1 MMEGILMSK
10 SLKTVQT
17 ICKVCKVLA
26 EIAFVLLVV
35 GAVLVLACG
44 IFIGA
49 GKMDALVSSGGVV
62 LDDMLQQ
69 TGVTQEYVTAVI
81 VCMTIIIAA
90 EAVVA
95 KFINVYF
102 KHELKAGTPFTFEG
116 AKEMLRLG
124 IITIAVPA
132 GASLVA
138 TIVFGIMAA
147 GSGLDSE
154 FNFEISL
161 GMGLVFLALS
171 PLLKHGTELRLRA
184 QYAEEKLAE
193 TEVKPTDSEEDNL

>member
-1 MMEGILMSK
+1 MSK

-17 ICKVCKVLA
+17 VCKVCKVLA
-26 EIAFVLLVV
+26 EIAFVLFVV
-35 GAVLVLACG
+35 IVALMLAAA
-44 IFIGA
+44 IFTGT
-49 GKMDALVSSGGVV
+49 GNFDALLLSGGVV

-69 TGVTQEYVTAVI
+69 TGVTQDYMVAVF
-81 VCMTIIIAA
+81 VCLTIIIAA

-124 IITIAVPA
+124 IITIAVPV
-132 GASLVA
+132 GASVISAIYLTVVTA
-138 TIVFGIMAA
+138 D
-147 GSGLDSE
+147 SGDW
-154 FNFEISL
+154 NFSVKISL
-161 GMGLVFLALS
+161 GMGLMFLALS

-193 TEVKPTDSEEDNL
+193 TEVKPADSEEDNL

>member
-1 MMEGILMSK
+1 MSK

-17 ICKVCKVLA
+17 VCKVCKVLA

-35 GAVLVLACG
+35 GAVLMLLCG
-44 IFIGA
+44 IFIGS
-49 GKMDALVSSGGVV
+49 GKLDALVSSGALV
-62 LDDMLQQ
+62 LDEMLQQ
-69 TGVTQEYVTAVI
+69 SGVTQDYMVAVF
-81 VCMTIIIAA
+81 VCLTIIIAA

-147 GSGLDSE
+147 GSGLDRE

-161 GMGLVFLALS
+161 GIGLVFLALS

-193 TEVKPTDSEEDNL
+193 AEVKPTDSEEDNL

>member
-1 MMEGILMSK
+1 MSK

-26 EIAFVLLVV
+26 EIAFVMFVVIVALMLV
-35 GAVLVLACG
+35 AA
-44 IFIGA
+44 IFTGT
-49 GKMDALVSSGGVV
+49 GKMDALLSSGGVV

-69 TGVTQEYVTAVI
+69 TGVTQDYMVAVL

-124 IITIAVPA
+124 IITIAVPV
-132 GASLVA
+132 GASLAA
-138 TIVFGIMAA
+138 TIVFDIMAA

-161 GMGLVFLALS
+161 GMGLMFLALS

-184 QYAEEKLAE
+184 KNAEEQLA
-193 TEVKPTDSEEDNL
+193 EVKPADSEEDNL

>member
-1 MMEGILMSK
+1 MSK

-26 EIAFVLLVV
+26 EIAFVMFVV
-35 GAVLVLACG
+35 IVALMLAAT
-44 IFIGA
+44 IFTGT
-49 GKMDALVSSGGVV
+49 GKMDALLSSGGVV

-69 TGVTQEYVTAVI
+69 TGVTQDYMVAVF
-81 VCMTIIIAA
+81 VCLTIIIAA

-124 IITIAVPA
+124 IITIAVPV
-132 GASLVA
+132 GASLAA

-161 GMGLVFLALS
+161 GMGLMFLALS

-184 QYAEEKLAE
+184 QNAEEKLAE
-193 TEVKPTDSEEDNL
+193 EKPADSEEDNL

>member
-17 ICKVCKVLA
+17 VCKVCKVLA
-26 EIAFVLLVV
+26 EIAFVMFVVIVALMLV
-35 GAVLVLACG
+35 AA
-44 IFIGA
+44 IFTGT
-49 GKMDALVSSGGVV
+49 GKMDALLSSGGVV

-69 TGVTQEYVTAVI
+69 TGVTQDYMVAVF
-81 VCMTIIIAA
+81 VCLTIIIAA

-124 IITIAVPA
+124 IITIAVPV
-132 GASLVA
+132 GASLAA
-138 TIVFGIMAA
+138 TIVFDIMAA

-161 GMGLVFLALS
+161 GMGLMFLALS

-184 QYAEEKLAE
+184 QNAEEKLAE
-193 TEVKPTDSEEDNL
+193 EKPADSEEDNL

>member
-1 MMEGILMSK
+1 MSK

-17 ICKVCKVLA
+17 VCKVCKVLA
-26 EIAFVLLVV
+26 EIAFVLFVV
-35 GAVLVLACG
+35 IVALMLAAA
-44 IFIGA
+44 IFTGT
-49 GKMDALVSSGGVV
+49 GNFDALLLSDGVV

-69 TGVTQEYVTAVI
+69 TGVTQDYMVAVF
-81 VCMTIIIAA
+81 VCLTIIIAA

-124 IITIAVPA
+124 IITIAVPV
-132 GASLVA
+132 GASLAA
-138 TIVFGIMAA
+138 TIVFDIMAA

-161 GMGLVFLALS
+161 GMGLMFLALS

-193 TEVKPTDSEEDNL
+193 TEVKPADSEEDNL

>member
-1 MMEGILMSK
+1 MSK

-26 EIAFVLLVV
+26 EIAFVLLIV

-49 GKMDALVSSGGVV
+49 GKMDALMSSGALV
-62 LDDMLQQ
+62 LDEMLQQ
-69 TGVTQEYVTAVI
+69 SGVTQEYVTAVL

-132 GASLVA
+132 GASLAA
-138 TIVFGIMAA
+138 TIVFDIMAA

-161 GMGLVFLALS
+161 GMGLMFLALS

-184 QYAEEKLAE
+184 QNAEEKLAE
-193 TEVKPTDSEEDNL
+193 TEVKPADSEEDNL

>member
-1 MMEGILMSK
+1 MSK

-17 ICKVCKVLA
+17 VCKVCKVLA
-26 EIAFVLLVV
+26 EIAFVMFVVIVALMLV
-35 GAVLVLACG
+35 AA
-44 IFIGA
+44 IFTGT
-49 GKMDALVSSGGVV
+49 GKMDALLSSGGVV

-69 TGVTQEYVTAVI
+69 TGVTQDYMVAVL

-124 IITIAVPA
+124 IITIAVPV
-132 GASLVA
+132 GASLAA
-138 TIVFGIMAA
+138 TIVFDIMAA

-161 GMGLVFLALS
+161 GMGLMFLALS

-184 QYAEEKLAE
+184 QNAEEKLAE
-193 TEVKPTDSEEDNL
+193 EKPADSEEDSL

>member
-1 MMEGILMSK
+1 MSR

-17 ICKVCKVLA
+17 ICKVCKILA
-26 EIAFVLLVV
+26 EIAFVMFVV
-35 GAVLVLACG
+35 IVALMLAAA
-44 IFIGA
+44 IFTGT
-49 GKMDALVSSGGVV
+49 GNFDALVSSGALV
-62 LDDMLQQ
+62 LDDAIMHS
-69 TGVTQEYVTAVI
+69 GAAQEYVVAICVA
-81 VCMTIIIAA
+81 IIIVFSA

-124 IITIAVPA
+124 IIAIAVPA
-132 GASLVA
+132 AASIISAIYLTVVTA
-138 TIVFGIMAA
+138 D
-147 GSGLDSE
+147 SGDW
-154 FNFEISL
+154 NFSVKISL
-161 GMGLVFLALS
+161 GLGLVFLALS

-193 TEVKPTDSEEDNL
+193 TEVKPADSEEDNL

>member
-1 MMEGILMSK
+1 MSK
-10 SLKTVQT
+10 SLNTVQK

-26 EIAFVLLVV
+26 EIAFVLFVV
-35 GAVLVLACG
+35 IVALMLAAA
-44 IFIGA
+44 IFTGT
-49 GKMDALVSSGGVV
+49 GNFDALLLSGGVV

-69 TGVTQEYVTAVI
+69 TGVTQDYMVAVF
-81 VCMTIIIAA
+81 VCLTIIIAA

-124 IITIAVPA
+124 IITIAVPV
-132 GASLVA
+132 GASVISAIYLTVVTA
-138 TIVFGIMAA
+138 D
-147 GSGLDSE
+147 SGDW
-154 FNFEISL
+154 NFSVKISL
-161 GMGLVFLALS
+161 GMGLMFLALS

-193 TEVKPTDSEEDNL
+193 EKPADSEEDNL

>member
-1 MMEGILMSK
+1 MSK

-17 ICKVCKVLA
+17 VCKVCMVLA
-26 EIAFVLLVV
+26 EIAFVLFVV
-35 GAVLVLACG
+35 IVALMLAAA
-44 IFIGA
+44 IFTGS
-49 GKMDALVSSGGVV
+49 GKMDALLSSGA
-62 LDDMLQQ
+62 LALNEMLQQ
-69 TGVTQEYVTAVI
+69 YGATQEYVTAVL

-132 GASLVA
+132 GASLAA
-138 TIVFGIMAA
+138 TIVFDIMAA

-161 GMGLVFLALS
+161 GMGLMFLALS

-184 QYAEEKLAE
+184 KNAEEKLAE
-193 TEVKPTDSEEDNL
+193 SKPADSEEDNL

>member
-1 MMEGILMSK
+1 MSK
-10 SLKTVQT
+10 SLNIVQK
-17 ICKVCKVLA
+17 ICKVCKILA
-26 EIAFVLLVV
+26 EIAFVMLVV
-35 GAVLVLACG
+35 SAVLMLACG

-49 GKMDALVSSGGVV
+49 GKLDALLASGGLV

-69 TGVTQEYVTAVI
+69 PGITQERMVTAFI
-81 VCMTIIIAA
+81 CLTIMLVA

-132 GASLVA
+132 AASVIVA
-138 TIVFGIMAA
+138 IYFAVMM
-147 GSGLDSE
+147 SGDLTFDFSI
-154 FNFEISL
+154 EISVSL
-161 GMGLVFLALS
+161 GIVFLALS
-171 PLLKHGTELRLRA
+171 PLLKHGAELRAKA
-184 QYAEEKLAE
+184 QLA
-193 TEVKPTDSEEDNL
+193 EVKPADSEEDNL

>member
-1 MMEGILMSK
+1 MMEEVLMSK

-17 ICKVCKVLA
+17 VCKVCMVLA
-26 EIAFVLLVV
+26 EIAFVLLIV

-49 GKMDALVSSGGVV
+49 GKMDALMSSGALV
-62 LDDMLQQ
+62 LDEMLQQ
-69 TGVTQEYVTAVI
+69 SGVTQEYVTAVL

-124 IITIAVPA
+124 IITIAVPV
-132 GASLVA
+132 GASLAA
-138 TIVFGIMAA
+138 TIVFDIMAA

-161 GMGLVFLALS
+161 GMGLMFLALS

-193 TEVKPTDSEEDNL
+193 TEVKPADSEEDNL

>member
-1 MMEGILMSK
+1 MSK

-17 ICKVCKVLA
+17 VCKVCKVLA
-26 EIAFVLLVV
+26 EIAFVMFVV
-35 GAVLVLACG
+35 IVALMLAAT
-44 IFIGA
+44 IFTGT
-49 GKMDALVSSGGVV
+49 GNFDALVSSGGVV

-69 TGVTQEYVTAVI
+69 TGVTQDYMVAVL

-124 IITIAVPA
+124 IITIAVPV

-161 GMGLVFLALS
+161 GMGLMFLALS

-184 QYAEEKLAE
+184 QNAEEKLAE
-193 TEVKPTDSEEDNL
+193 VKPADSEEDNL

>member
-1 MMEGILMSK
+1 MSK

-26 EIAFVLLVV
+26 EIAFVLFVV
-35 GAVLVLACG
+35 IVALMLACG

-49 GKMDALVSSGGVV
+49 GKMDALLSSGALV
-62 LDDMLQQ
+62 LDEMLQQ
-69 TGVTQEYVTAVI
+69 SGVTQEYVTAVFI
-81 VCMTIIIAA
+81 CMTIIIVA

-124 IITIAVPA
+124 IITIAVPV

-161 GMGLVFLALS
+161 GMGLMFLALS

-184 QYAEEKLAE
+184 QNAEEKLAE
-193 TEVKPTDSEEDNL
+193 TEVKPADSEEDNL

>member
-1 MMEGILMSK
+1 MSK
-10 SLKTVQT
+10 SLNTVQK

-26 EIAFVLLVV
+26 EIAFVLFVV
-35 GAVLVLACG
+35 IVALMLAAA
-44 IFIGA
+44 IFTGT
-49 GKMDALVSSGGVV
+49 GKLDALLSSGA
-62 LDDMLQQ
+62 LDLDEMLQQ
-69 TGVTQEYVTAVI
+69 YGATQEYVTAVL

-124 IITIAVPA
+124 IITIAVPV
-132 GASLVA
+132 GASVISAIYLTVVTA
-138 TIVFGIMAA
+138 D
-147 GSGLDSE
+147 SGDW
-154 FNFEISL
+154 NFSVKISL
-161 GMGLVFLALS
+161 GMGLMFLALS

-193 TEVKPTDSEEDNL
+193 TEVKPADSEEDSL

>member
-1 MMEGILMSK
+1 MSK
-10 SLKTVQT
+10 SLKTVQSV
-17 ICKVCKVLA
+17 CKVCKVLA
-26 EIAFVLLVV
+26 EIAFVLLIV
-35 GAVLVLACG
+35 GAVLMLACG

-49 GKMDALVSSGGVV
+49 GKMDALLDSGGLV
-62 LDDMLQQ
+62 LDDMLQLS
-69 TGVTQEYVTAVI
+69 GVTQEYVTAVFI
-81 VCMTIIIAA
+81 CMTIIIVA

-193 TEVKPTDSEEDNL
+193 TEVKPADSEEDNL

>member
-1 MMEGILMSK
+1 MMEEVLMSK

-26 EIAFVLLVV
+26 EIAFVMFVVIVALMLV
-35 GAVLVLACG
+35 AA
-44 IFIGA
+44 IFTGT
-49 GKMDALVSSGGVV
+49 GKMDALLSSGGVV
-62 LDDMLQQ
+62 LDEMLQQ
-69 TGVTQEYVTAVI
+69 TGVTQDYMVAVF
-81 VCMTIIIAA
+81 VCLTIIIAA

-124 IITIAVPA
+124 IITIAVPV
-132 GASLVA
+132 GASLAA
-138 TIVFGIMAA
+138 TIVFDIMAA

-161 GMGLVFLALS
+161 GMGLMFLALS

>member
-1 MMEGILMSK
+1 MSK

-17 ICKVCKVLA
+17 VCKVCKVLA
-26 EIAFVLLVV
+26 EIAFVMFVVIVALMLV
-35 GAVLVLACG
+35 AA
-44 IFIGA
+44 IFTGT
-49 GKMDALVSSGGVV
+49 GKMDALLSSGGVV

-69 TGVTQEYVTAVI
+69 TGVTQDYMVAVL

-124 IITIAVPA
+124 IITIAVPV
-132 GASLVA
+132 GASLAA
-138 TIVFGIMAA
+138 TIVFDIMAA

-161 GMGLVFLALS
+161 GMGLMFLALS

-184 QYAEEKLAE
+184 QNAEEKLAE
-193 TEVKPTDSEEDNL
+193 VKPADSEEDNL

>member
-1 MMEGILMSK
+1 MSK

-26 EIAFVLLVV
+26 EIAFVMFVVIVALMLV
-35 GAVLVLACG
+35 AA
-44 IFIGA
+44 IFTGT
-49 GKMDALVSSGGVV
+49 GKMDALLSSGGVV

-69 TGVTQEYVTAVI
+69 TGVTQDYMVAVL

-124 IITIAVPA
+124 IITIAVPV
-132 GASLVA
+132 GASLAA
-138 TIVFGIMAA
+138 TIVFDIMAA

-161 GMGLVFLALS
+161 GMGLMFLALS

-184 QYAEEKLAE
+184 QNAEEKLAE
-193 TEVKPTDSEEDNL
+193 EKPADSEEDSL

>member
-1 MMEGILMSK
+1 MSK

-17 ICKVCKVLA
+17 VCKVCKVLA
-26 EIAFVLLVV
+26 EIAFVLFVV
-35 GAVLVLACG
+35 GAVLMLACG
-44 IFIGA
+44 IFIGTD
-49 GKMDALVSSGGVV
+49 KMDALMSSGALV
-62 LDDMLQQ
+62 LDEMLQQ
-69 TGVTQEYVTAVI
+69 SGVTQEYVTAVFI
-81 VCMTIIIAA
+81 CMTIIIVA

-184 QYAEEKLAE
+184 KNAEEQLAE
-193 TEVKPTDSEEDNL
+193 SKPADSEEDNL

>member
-1 MMEGILMSK
+1 MSK

-17 ICKVCKVLA
+17 VCKVCKVLA
-26 EIAFVLLVV
+26 EIAFVLLIV

-49 GKMDALVSSGGVV
+49 GKMDALMSSGALV
-62 LDDMLQQ
+62 LDEMLQQ
-69 TGVTQEYVTAVI
+69 SGVTQEYVTAVFI
-81 VCMTIIIAA
+81 CMTIIIVA

-124 IITIAVPA
+124 IITIAVPV
-132 GASLVA
+132 GASLAA
-138 TIVFGIMAA
+138 TIVFDIMAA

-161 GMGLVFLALS
+161 GMGLMFLALS

>member
-1 MMEGILMSK
+1 MSK

-17 ICKVCKVLA
+17 VCKVCKVLA
-26 EIAFVLLVV
+26 EIAFVMFVVIVALMLV
-35 GAVLVLACG
+35 AA
-44 IFIGA
+44 IFTGT
-49 GKMDALVSSGGVV
+49 GKMDALLSSGGVV
-62 LDDMLQQ
+62 LDEMLQQ
-69 TGVTQEYVTAVI
+69 TGVTQDYMVAVF
-81 VCMTIIIAA
+81 VCLTIIIAA

-124 IITIAVPA
+124 IITIAVPV
-132 GASLVA
+132 GASLAA
-138 TIVFGIMAA
+138 TIVFDIMAA

-161 GMGLVFLALS
+161 GMGLMFLALS

>member
-1 MMEGILMSK
+1 MSK

-26 EIAFVLLVV
+26 EIAFVMFVVIVALMLV
-35 GAVLVLACG
+35 AA
-44 IFIGA
+44 IFTGT
-49 GKMDALVSSGGVV
+49 GKLDALLSSGA
-62 LDDMLQQ
+62 LDLDEMLQQ
-69 TGVTQEYVTAVI
+69 YGATQEYVTAVL

-124 IITIAVPA
+124 IITIAVPV
-132 GASLVA
+132 GASLAA
-138 TIVFGIMAA
+138 TIVFDIMAA

-161 GMGLVFLALS
+161 GMGLMFLALS

-184 QYAEEKLAE
+184 QNAEEKLAE
-193 TEVKPTDSEEDNL
+193 VKPADSEEDSL

>member
-1 MMEGILMSK
+1 MSK

-26 EIAFVLLVV
+26 EIAFVMFVVIVALMLV
-35 GAVLVLACG
+35 AA
-44 IFIGA
+44 IFTGT
-49 GKMDALVSSGGVV
+49 GKMDALLSSGGVV
-62 LDDMLQQ
+62 LDEMLQQ
-69 TGVTQEYVTAVI
+69 TGVTQDYMVAVF
-81 VCMTIIIAA
+81 VCLTIIIAA

-124 IITIAVPA
+124 IITIAVPV
-132 GASLVA
+132 GASLAA
-138 TIVFGIMAA
+138 TIVFDIMAA

-161 GMGLVFLALS
+161 GMGLMFLALS

>member
-1 MMEGILMSK
+1 MSK

-17 ICKVCKVLA
+17 VCKVCMVLA
-26 EIAFVLLVV
+26 EIAFVLLIV

-49 GKMDALVSSGGVV
+49 GKMDALMSSGALV
-62 LDDMLQQ
+62 LDEMLQQ
-69 TGVTQEYVTAVI
+69 SGVTQEYVTAVL

-161 GMGLVFLALS
+161 GMGLMFLALS

-184 QYAEEKLAE
+184 QNAEEKLAE
-193 TEVKPTDSEEDNL
+193 TEVKPADSEEDNL

>member
-1 MMEGILMSK
+1 
-10 SLKTVQT
+10 
-17 ICKVCKVLA
+17 
-26 EIAFVLLVV
+26 
-35 GAVLVLACG
+35 
-44 IFIGA
+44 
-49 GKMDALVSSGGVV
+49 
-62 LDDMLQQ
+62 
-69 TGVTQEYVTAVI
+69 
-81 VCMTIIIAA
+81 MTIIIAA

-132 GASLVA
+132 GASLAA
-138 TIVFGIMAA
+138 TIVFDIMAA

-161 GMGLVFLALS
+161 GMGLMFLALS

-184 QYAEEKLAE
+184 KNAEEKLAE
-193 TEVKPTDSEEDNL
+193 SKPADSEEDNL

>member
-1 MMEGILMSK
+1 MMEEVLMSK

-17 ICKVCKVLA
+17 VCKVCKVLA
-26 EIAFVLLVV
+26 EIAFVMFVV
-35 GAVLVLACG
+35 IVALMLAAT
-44 IFIGA
+44 IFTGT
-49 GKMDALVSSGGVV
+49 GNFDALVSSGGVV

-69 TGVTQEYVTAVI
+69 TGVTQDYMVAVL

-124 IITIAVPA
+124 IITIAVPV
-132 GASLVA
+132 GASLAA

-161 GMGLVFLALS
+161 GMGLMFLALS

-184 QYAEEKLAE
+184 QNAEEKLAE
-193 TEVKPTDSEEDNL
+193 VKPADSEEDSL

>member
-1 MMEGILMSK
+1 MMEEVLMSK

-26 EIAFVLLVV
+26 EIAFVMFVVIVALMLV
-35 GAVLVLACG
+35 AA
-44 IFIGA
+44 IFTGT
-49 GKMDALVSSGGVV
+49 GKLDALLSSGA
-62 LDDMLQQ
+62 LDLDEMLQQ
-69 TGVTQEYVTAVI
+69 YGATQEYVTAVL

-124 IITIAVPA
+124 IITIAVPV
-132 GASLVA
+132 GASLAA
-138 TIVFGIMAA
+138 TIVFDIMAA

-161 GMGLVFLALS
+161 GLGLMFLALS

-184 QYAEEKLAE
+184 QNAEEKLAE
-193 TEVKPTDSEEDNL
+193 EKPADSEEDNL

>member
-1 MMEGILMSK
+1 MSK
-10 SLKTVQT
+10 SLNTVQK

-26 EIAFVLLVV
+26 EIAFVLFVV
-35 GAVLVLACG
+35 IVALMLAAA
-44 IFIGA
+44 IFTGT
-49 GKMDALVSSGGVV
+49 GNFDALLLSGGVV

-69 TGVTQEYVTAVI
+69 TGVTQDYMVAVF
-81 VCMTIIIAA
+81 VCLTIIIAA

-124 IITIAVPA
+124 IITIAVPV
-132 GASLVA
+132 GASVISAIYLTVVTA
-138 TIVFGIMAA
+138 D
-147 GSGLDSE
+147 SGDW
-154 FNFEISL
+154 NFSVKISL
-161 GMGLVFLALS
+161 GMGLMFLALS

-193 TEVKPTDSEEDNL
+193 TEVKPADSEEDSL

>member
-26 EIAFVLLVV
+26 EIAFVMFVVIVALMLV
-35 GAVLVLACG
+35 AA
-44 IFIGA
+44 IFTGT
-49 GKMDALVSSGGVV
+49 GKLDALLSSGA
-62 LDDMLQQ
+62 LDLDEMLQQ
-69 TGVTQEYVTAVI
+69 YGATQEYVTAVI

-124 IITIAVPA
+124 IITIAVPV
-132 GASLVA
+132 GASLAA
-138 TIVFGIMAA
+138 TIVFDIMAA

-161 GMGLVFLALS
+161 GMGLMFLALS

-193 TEVKPTDSEEDNL
+193 EKPADSEEDNL

>member
-1 MMEGILMSK
+1 MSK

-17 ICKVCKVLA
+17 VCKVCKVLA

-35 GAVLVLACG
+35 SAVLMLACG

-49 GKMDALVSSGGVV
+49 GKLDALLLSGGVV

-69 TGVTQEYVTAVI
+69 TGVTQERMVTAFICLTVML
-81 VCMTIIIAA
+81 VA

-132 GASLVA
+132 AASVIIA
-138 TIVFGIMAA
+138 IYFAVMM
-147 GSGLDSE
+147 SGDLTFDFSI
-154 FNFEISL
+154 EISVSL
-161 GMGLVFLALS
+161 GIVFLALS
-171 PLLKHGTELRLRA
+171 PLLKHGAELRAKA
-184 QYAEEKLAE
+184 QLAEEKPA
-193 TEVKPTDSEEDNL
+193 DSEEDNL